1 MPVDRL
7 KQASLDIRHETA
19 ATTRSAPTRMTL
31 PPRLTQR
38 NLLGMVLPHSTPEAR
53 STRRSASRAVK
64 IAPSAPEDY
73 DVTPKL
79 NAAIHTLGN
88 NTVADLLGVSRSQP
102 GRWSRGEEGISPDN
116 QVAILDLDY
125 VLSLLFRAMAPS
137 LAAVWLVSPNAHL
150 NGARPV
156 DAFRVAGQR
165 PVTDAIHAHLQGAF
179 A

>member
-1 MPVDRL
+1 M
-7 KQASLDIRHETA
+7 A
-19 ATTRSAPTRMTL
+19 
-31 PPRLTQR
+31 
-38 NLLGMVLPHSTPEAR
+38 LPHPASEAA
-53 STRRSASRAVK
+53 SARRGVPRTIKV
-64 IAPSAPEDY
+64 APDAPDSY

-102 GRWSRGEEGISPDN
+102 GRWSRGVEGVSPDN
-116 QVAILDLDY
+116 QAAILDLDY
-125 VLSLLFRAMAPS
+125 VLSQLFRAMAPPV
-137 LAAVWLVSPNAHL
+137 AAVWLVSPNAHL

-165 PVTDAIHAHLQGAF
+165 PVTDAIQAHLQGAF